1 MTACKS
7 MGYISHK
14 QKKDAVE
21 WHLFLFF
28 IIISFS
34 YKIQQAFQL
43 YNFISLLFTE
53 LGIGLFLTFLF
64 RSALYYNH
72 DFSFRLMLT
81 IP

>member
-14 QKKDAVE
+14 QEKDAVE

-43 YNFISLLFTE
+43 NIVICFLFPE

-64 RSALYYNH
+64 RSPLYYNH
-72 DFSFRLMLT
+72 DFAFRLMLT